1 MAHKDKV
8 FESEKQ
14 SYRFARRV
22 SSEVPGSN
30 AEMAQ
35 QAVVSFSVF
44 GFMCVQSDIK
54 GRIE

>member
-35 QAVVSFSVF
+35 QAVVSFLRF
-44 GFMCVQSDIK
+44 FMCVQSDI
-54 GRIE
+54 